1 MSDEPIP
8 VYTVSAA
15 PHAHSGAS
23 VRGIMLD
30 VIIALIPAMIAASYF
45 FGWHAIRLLVVCV
58 VGCVVVEAACRKMM
72 GRNLAIDDLSA
83 VVTGILLAFNL
94 PPSLPTGQ
102 ALFGCVIAIAIA
114 KQVFGGIGYNP
125 FNPALIARIA
135 LLVSFPA
142 SMTRWHSPMNP
153 QRWTS
158 LGWVDGS
165 TTATPLDVAKQAMQ
179 AGEALP
185 QWDGSMAMRFLVGNM
200 DGCIGEV
207 SAIAL
212 LIGAAYL
219 IWKRCISWHIPGTYI
234 ATVALFAAVLRLMNP
249 ETNMPV
255 TFHLLAGGLMLGAL
269 FMATDMT
276 TSPLTRK
283 GQMIYGVGC
292 GVLTMLI
299 RRWGGY
305 PEGVSFAIVLMNAV
319 TPLINQYTKPGVYG
333 HKS

>member
-1 MSDEPIP
+1 
-8 VYTVSAA
+8 
-15 PHAHSGAS
+15 
-23 VRGIMLD
+23 MLD
-30 VIIALIPAMIAASYF
+30 VIIALVPAMLAASYF

-58 VGCVVVEAACRKMM
+58 VGCVGVEAACRKMM

-142 SMTRWHSPMNP
+142 SMTRWHSPLNP
-153 QRWTS
+153 ERWTS
-158 LGWVDGS
+158 LGWIDGS

-185 QWDGSMAMRFLVGNM
+185 HWDASMAMRFMVGNM

-207 SAIAL
+207 SALAL

-234 ATVALFAAVLRLMNP
+234 ATVAVFAAVLRLINP
-249 ETNMPV
+249 EANMPF

-269 FMATDMT
+269 YMATDMT

-283 GQMIYGVGC
+283 GQVLYGFGC

-299 RRWGGY
+299 RKWGGY